1 LHKAIVGGDPAD
13 PKDREHYPGCV
24 LVNLPRLKV
33 HAQALFTNVIK
44 NLGIG
49 LYPMQVTRSGGCAW
63 EYATPQRK
71 IPGMKGAIPHQV
83 WVPEMDPVTCLP
95 RRTENGY
102 VVRKT
107 GGLTGTML
115 DIIAAV
121 ANQDIF
127 MVHIVD
133 AIEGIN
139 RDHQGQ
145 GVGIREP
152 EGLVVAG
159 LDPVAADLFCARYM
173 FSNVGMKE
181 AAKASLDDGLGGRFP
196 QAVPIPRYDGQ
207 VIATEKGY
215 DCPLRRDHCFERAE
229 RRGLGKRSYHVV
241 GHDAITGHS
250 LASFRG
256 RLGYT
261 NGNVFEEI
269 VTKALYSDTYKM
281 PWDLQQTFLGY
292 MEATDALESAT
303 RKQLF
308 LAAFDE
314 TGDGTVT
321 YEEYGKKGLYGPTN
335 ILGGLNMSAKAA
347 GDESEPFRSFYA
359 MLSVILRCSNP
370 GWNPEGHDFSR
381 EQVYG
386 MVSVVAQ
393 IMSQS
398 PREEEDPN
406 FPGLIWGKGK
416 WPSYSLAF
424 DRYLKQIL
432 YGWKYPARIGLSSL
446 YGSACAYA
454 DHRQNGRKFL
464 GNIRGVPDPEAAQ
477 KYVTAVREGWMKPL
491 NFTFYT
497 LPGYGGSNLPN
508 VEETTEPARVLTAV
522 FEGEIVRWPN
532 PRTEDLESES

>member
-1 LHKAIVGGDPAD
+1 MVYDLNRICDDVSKGRDISVPGGENFDSLILHKAIVGGDPAD

-159 LDPVAADLFCARYM
+159 LDPVAADLFLRSLHVQQCGNERGRKRRVSTMGWA
-173 FSNVGMKE
+173 G
-181 AAKASLDDGLGGRFP
+181 ASPKPFRFP
-196 QAVPIPRYDGQ
+196 DMIAT

-229 RRGLGKRSYHVV
+229 RRGLRKTFYHVV

-281 PWDLQQTFLGY
+281 PWDLQQTFWGTWKPQMRWRARRGNNCFLLLSTKQGT
-292 MEATDALESAT
+292 ARLLT
-303 RKQLF
+303 RN
-308 LAAFDE
+308 
-314 TGDGTVT
+314 T
-321 YEEYGKKGLYGPTN
+321 
-335 ILGGLNMSAKAA
+335 
-347 GDESEPFRSFYA
+347 
-359 MLSVILRCSNP
+359 
-370 GWNPEGHDFSR
+370 
-381 EQVYG
+381 
-386 MVSVVAQ
+386 
-393 IMSQS
+393 
-398 PREEEDPN
+398 
-406 FPGLIWGKGK
+406 
-416 WPSYSLAF
+416 
-424 DRYLKQIL
+424 
-432 YGWKYPARIGLSSL
+432 
-446 YGSACAYA
+446 
-454 DHRQNGRKFL
+454 GRK
-464 GNIRGVPDPEAAQ
+464 V
-477 KYVTAVREGWMKPL
+477 
-491 NFTFYT
+491 FTGRQTFWVD
-497 LPGYGGSNLPN
+497 S
-508 VEETTEPARVLTAV
+508 
-522 FEGEIVRWPN
+522 I
-532 PRTEDLESES
+532 